1 MVQSPRNV
9 KQEIITILHCN
20 ESNRKSV
27 LYIIRFQNCRMLDLK
42 PKIKRLRIES
52 KYDKRNYKQDFWDI
66 LTHPAK
72 FADQTNMR
80 FFAIEDCLWKLDE
93 SNIDDDDQSKYN
105 KTDNRRKTLVS
116 ICMKTSVAI

>member
-52 KYDKRNYKQDFWDI
+52 KYDKRNYKQDF
-66 LTHPAK
+66 
-72 FADQTNMR
+72 
-80 FFAIEDCLWKLDE
+80 
-93 SNIDDDDQSKYN
+93 
-105 KTDNRRKTLVS
+105 
-116 ICMKTSVAI
+116 